1 MSLVKSGIVRLRM
14 DRRPCKNERT
24 NDTVIRFFARRG
36 ILFTLTVVSLADFAF
51 SEMIMLELIV
61 IIAFRHTVMKEAGEI
76 WVSKVEGSV
85 LFLSSRLKRLRLNY
99 IVISFLSRRSPVR
112 ALFVIGSSACS
123 VPLTAPHLQL

>member
-76 WVSKVEGSV
+76 WVSKMEGCCYA
-85 LFLSSRLKRLRLNY
+85 SSK
-99 IVISFLSRRSPVR
+99 
-112 ALFVIGSSACS
+112 
-123 VPLTAPHLQL
+123 